1 MKKLRPILLAGG
13 VGSRLW
19 PLSTEDRPKQFIP
32 IFKEFSLFD
41 LTLQRLNKS
50 KLFKKPIIVTSE
62 RYLAQVNDS
71 LLRTG
76 IEAERIILEPEA
88 KNTFPAITMAIILAL
103 EKDKSENFI
112 VTPSDHYISIN
123 KNFHDCCLL
132 ARSNLDKDGLI
143 LMGIAP
149 KHPSKD
155 YGYIL
160 TNPQETKIK
169 SVQDFIEKPD
179 LEKSKKLIKNPNVYW
194 NAGIFIFNGSWY
206 INNLDKINSQ
216 ALIGI
221 SKVVKEGIA
230 EANYFYPNSILFN
243 KLRKLSFDKVFV
255 EKNESS
261 FMVELNAG
269 WSDLGSWSALSALQR
284 DPSSSMTLYSEGSY
298 DRAEKPWGYFE
309 TLMETNTSKVK
320 LLYVLPGE
328 RLSLQK
334 HKHISETWY
343 VVQGT
348 AKVTKDKGK
357 FTMETGESV
366 IIEKNQLH
374 RLENLGDIPLQIV
387 EVQTGSY
394 FGEDDIIRIED
405 NYGRVDLH

>member
-13 VGSRLW
+13 AGSRLW

-41 LTLQRLNKS
+41 LTLQRLNKD
-50 KLFKKPIIVTSE
+50 KLFKKPLIVTSE
-62 RYLAQVNDS
+62 RYLEQVNES

-76 IEAERIILEPEA
+76 VEAERIILEPEA

-132 ARSNLDKDGLI
+132 ARSNLDKDGLT
-143 LMGIAP
+143 LMGISP
-149 KHPSKD
+149 QHPSKD
-155 YGYIL
+155 FGYIS
-160 TNPQETKIK
+160 TYPQDTKIK
-169 SVQDFIEKPD
+169 SVQNFIEKPD
-179 LEKSKKLIKNPNVYW
+179 LEKSKKLIKNPNVFW

-206 INNLDKINSQ
+206 ISNLNEINSQ
-216 ALIGI
+216 ALREI
-221 SKVVKEGIA
+221 SKVVKEGTS
-230 EANYFYPNSILFN
+230 ESNSFYPNSNLFN
-243 KLRKLSFDKVFV
+243 KLSKQSFDKVFV
-255 EKNESS
+255 EKNKLS

-269 WSDLGSWSALSALQR
+269 WSDLGSWRALATLQR
-284 DPSSSMTLYSEGSY
+284 DPGNSMTLYSEDFY
-298 DRAEKPWGYFE
+298 DRTEKPWGYFE

-320 LLYVLPGE
+320 LLHVLPGE
-328 RLSLQK
+328 RLSLQR
-334 HKHISETWY
+334 HKHRSETWY

-348 AKVTKDKGK
+348 AKVTKDKER
-357 FTMETGESV
+357 FTMETGDSV

-374 RLENLGDIPLQIV
+374 RLENLEDIPLQII

-394 FGEDDIIRIED
+394 FGEDDIARLED
-405 NYGRVDLH
+405 SYGRADLH

>member
-41 LTLQRLNKS
+41 LTLQRLNKGQ
-50 KLFKKPIIVTSE
+50 LFKKPIIVTSE
-62 RYLAQVNDS
+62 RYLEQVEES

-88 KNTFPAITMAIILAL
+88 KNTFPAVTMAIILAL
-103 EKDKSENFI
+103 QKDKSENFI

-155 YGYIL
+155 YGYIS
-160 TNPQETKIK
+160 TQPQETKIK
-169 SVQDFIEKPD
+169 SVQDFIEKPN
-179 LEKSKKLIKNPNVYW
+179 LEESKKLIKDPNVYW

-206 INNLDKINSQ
+206 INNLNKINSQ
-216 ALIGI
+216 ALKGI
-221 SKVVKEGIA
+221 SKVVKEGIN

-243 KLRKLSFDKVFV
+243 KLRKLSFDKEFV

-261 FMVELNAG
+261 FMVELRAG

-298 DRAEKPWGYFE
+298 HRAEKPWGYFE
-309 TLMETNTSKVK
+309 TLLETNTSKVK

-334 HKHISETWY
+334 HKQRSETWY
-343 VVQGT
+343 VVHGV
-348 AKVTKDKGK
+348 AKVTKDKEK
-357 FTMETGESV
+357 FTMETGDSV

-374 RLENLGDIPLQIV
+374 RLENLGDIPLQII

-394 FGEDDIIRIED
+394 FGEDDIIRLED
-405 NYGRVDLH
+405 SYGRADLH

>member
-41 LTLQRLNKS
+41 LTLQRLNKGH
-50 KLFKKPIIVTSE
+50 LFKKPIIVTSE
-62 RYLAQVNDS
+62 RYLEQVNES

-103 EKDKSENFI
+103 QKDKSENFI

-132 ARSNLDKDGLI
+132 ARNNLDKDGLI

-149 KHPSKD
+149 QHPSKD
-155 YGYIL
+155 YGYIS
-160 TNPQETKIK
+160 TNLQDTKIK
-169 SVQDFIEKPD
+169 SVQNFIEKPD

-206 INNLDKINSQ
+206 ISNLNKINSQ
-216 ALIGI
+216 ALREI
-221 SKVVKEGIA
+221 SKVVKEGTTKS
-230 EANYFYPNSILFN
+230 NFFYPDINLFN
-243 KLRKLSFDKVFV
+243 KLRKLSFDKAFV
-255 EKNESS
+255 EKIESS

-298 DRAEKPWGYFE
+298 DRVEKPWGYFE

-334 HKHISETWY
+334 HKHRSETWY
-343 VVQGT
+343 VVHGT
-348 AKVTKDKGK
+348 AKVTKDKER
-357 FTMETGESV
+357 FTMETGDSV

-374 RLENLGDIPLQIV
+374 RLENLGDIPLQII

-394 FGEDDIIRIED
+394 FGEDDIIRLED
-405 NYGRVDLH
+405 SYGRADLH

>member
-13 VGSRLW
+13 IGSRLW

-32 IFKEFSLFD
+32 IFQEFSLFD
-41 LTLQRLNKS
+41 LTLQRLNKG
-50 KLFKKPIIVTSE
+50 KLFKKPLIVTSE
-62 RYLAQVNDS
+62 RYLEQVNES

-132 ARSNLDKDGLI
+132 ARNNLDKEGLI

-149 KHPSKD
+149 QHPSKD
-155 YGYIL
+155 FGYIS
-160 TNPQETKIK
+160 TSSQDSKIK
-169 SVQDFIEKPD
+169 SVESFIEKPN
-179 LEKSKKLIKNPNVYW
+179 LEESKKLIKNSNVYW
-194 NAGIFIFNGSWY
+194 NAGIFILNGAWY
-206 INNLDKINSQ
+206 IGNLNNINSH
-216 ALIGI
+216 ALEEI
-221 SKVVKEGIA
+221 SKVVKEGFTQS
-230 EANYFYPNSILFN
+230 NCFYPNVNLFN
-243 KLRKLSFDKVFV
+243 KLRKSSFDKVFV
-255 EKNESS
+255 EKNKLS
-261 FMVELNAG
+261 FMVELDAG

-284 DPSSSMTLYSEGSY
+284 DPGSDMTLYSEGSY

-309 TLMETNTSKVK
+309 TLMETSTSKVK

-334 HKHISETWY
+334 HKHRSETWY
-343 VVQGT
+343 VIHGS
-348 AKVTKDKGK
+348 AKVTRDNEK
-357 FTMETGESV
+357 FTMQTGDSV

-374 RLENLGDIPLQIV
+374 RLENLGDIPLQII